1 MPGLQLIQLNREQ
14 LYLQKAKVNHC
25 EVTTKHNR
33 CHLCP
38 WKKAKIK
45 TLLHF
50 VLQIKMAVI
59 NLCQL
64 PALLQGTVFIKPK
77 DFFQGLIVVQ
87 LILVVKSRNIF
98 LQVD

>member
-1 MPGLQLIQLNREQ
+1 
-14 LYLQKAKVNHC
+14 
-25 EVTTKHNR
+25 
-33 CHLCP
+33 
-38 WKKAKIK
+38 
-45 TLLHF
+45 
-50 VLQIKMAVI
+50 MAVI

-98 LQVD
+98 LQVDWSFNEKSPHLKTTILKFKQIYSFVFI